1 MKLKFALTCAAFAL
15 LAAACATEGA
25 KPADKT
31 AGGGGSCA
39 PKCGAAVADP
49 TVTDDDGYL
58 ALVEEYK
65 EGKRQGEAYVPMHDI
80 VAGWQYW
87 ELTRTQGG
95 KTSVEKWTVAN
106 VRPRSFTA
114 FVERDMGFYLLG
126 YEVDLKVPRADQP
139 VKGNV
144 VRAFIGRKGWAPREI
159 TVGKPKA
166 DAKPA
171 SYAGAK
177 ADAFEGVTR
186 QKKEFYGT
194 CYTWTENGVEIK
206 EWFAD
211 NGWFNK
217 VIKRTEAG
225 QTAFELSGIASERRA
240 ALDWKW

>member
-1 MKLKFALTCAAFAL
+1 MGPLHVARCGKPCDPFWYRWLTGYL
-15 LAAACATEGA
+15 LC
-25 KPADKT
+25 K
-31 AGGGGSCA
+31 SQM
-39 PKCGAAVADP
+39 AVAASRRYCMASARWMVC
-49 TVTDDDGYL
+49 TSAESARSAMVR
-58 ALVEEYK
+58 ASFK
-65 EGKRQGEAYVPMHDI
+65 
-80 VAGWQYW
+80 
-87 ELTRTQGG
+87 TR
-95 KTSVEKWTVAN
+95 W
-106 VRPRSFTA
+106 
-114 FVERDMGFYLLG
+114 
-126 YEVDLKVPRADQP
+126 VPRADQP

-159 TVGKPKA
+159 TVGKPNA

-177 ADAFEGVTR
+177 AEAFEGVTM